1 LAKAKNIEPCTLV
14 MDMEGTDGR
23 ERGEQDENLE
33 IGLNAMVK
41 NIKGELD

>member
-1 LAKAKNIEPCTLV
+1 LLLLQ
-14 MDMEGTDGR
+14 
-23 ERGEQDENLE
+23 QDENLE

>member
-1 LAKAKNIEPCTLV
+1 VFLLGHSNQTIHLLLLQ
-14 MDMEGTDGR
+14 
-23 ERGEQDENLE
+23 QDENLE